1 LKILGGTIAQ
11 LPPSG
16 CRPEQHLGIDQ
27 HLRPSNFLLR
37 KEWMASKR
45 ISLTLSCDSKKFKP
59 SLATFQQTI
68 GIDFFHFNRLAAELS
83 GPSEQKM
90 PNQFEKCQTS

>member
-1 LKILGGTIAQ
+1 
-11 LPPSG
+11 
-16 CRPEQHLGIDQ
+16 
-27 HLRPSNFLLR
+27 
-37 KEWMASKR
+37 MASKR

-90 PNQFEKCQTS
+90 PNQFEKCQTSWNRPNAAGFDISRWI